1 MYNKLRK
8 ELAVCSLNAVRALVE
23 AHPEKVERL
32 FLRADRLKEFSK
44 FCKRLAKE
52 KHPYK
57 LCEDEEL
64 EKICKSNHH
73 QGVVAMIAEPYVQPL
88 TRSDLEQWIEK
99 RETGIIL
106 HSVGNDL
113 NLGAIVR
120 SAAIFDVH
128 YVVISELDR
137 DARLSTGAYRTAEGG
152 MEFVTFR
159 SVRRTEAFLQEASE
173 KLLVIGGD
181 HRARRRIKEIPQI
194 VSEETEKRGK
204 RPPVAIVVGNEEEG
218 LPQSVKENCGVL
230 LRIPGTGNIESLN
243 VAQAAGIFMYELYDA
258 T

>member
-8 ELAVCSLNAVRALVE
+8 ELAVCSLNAVRALTVV
-23 AHPEKVERL
+23 HPEKVERL
-32 FLRADRLKEFSK
+32 FLRQDRMKEFSG
-44 FCKRLAKE
+44 FCGQLAKE
-52 KHPYK
+52 KRPYK
-57 LCEDEEL
+57 LCEDSEL

-88 TRSDLEQWIEK
+88 TRADLEQWVNGG
-99 RETGIIL
+99 TGIIL

-120 SAAIFDVH
+120 SAAIFDIR

-152 MEFVTFR
+152 MEYVTFR
-159 SVRRTEAFLQEASE
+159 SVRRTEAFLREASDA
-173 KLLVIGGD
+173 LLIIGGD
-181 HRARRRIKEIPQI
+181 HRARRRIKEIPEI
-194 VSEETEKRGK
+194 VKEETGKRGK
-204 RPPVAIVVGNEEEG
+204 RPGVALVVGNEEEG
-218 LPQSVKENCGVL
+218 LPRAVKENCSVL

-243 VAQAAGIFMYELYDA
+243 VSQAAGIFMYELYG